1 MSGKIKIGG
10 LVFAA
15 ALVVLGAWF
24 AYGQATQDPCG
35 GHYVGQ
41 ALQATF
47 LSQYT
52 YTDKNNIT
60 HTYYSNICN
69 DLEDVWYRYFVPG
82 GDCVFLFRGG
92 HIIVGVNQSGS
103 GRCVAMHLDKVEEL
117 KDAKG
122 NDCQDFAFMNDGIIL
137 DERSRVIDGV
147 PTWVPFEQVVEFQM
161 KLRYWL
167 AVAPDNPADT
177 GKLVLT
183 GGGYDVNL
191 GGMTEGETKYCSDA
205 ITFIVNPGTFTVDSR
220 NRPIPITYQQNSQ
233 VKVTYRALSESEGGG
248 LGWVVTPIH
257 EPFYYLTY
265 EKEWIDK
272 RHYNLKPVYTPHN
285 TSLYRDISTSTGDCG
300 DFYYFPFKLII
311 KRAE

>member
-15 ALVVLGAWF
+15 ALAVLGAWF
-24 AYGQATQDPCG
+24 AFGQANQDPCG

-41 ALQATF
+41 ALQAKF

-52 YTDKNNIT
+52 DENGIPRD
-60 HTYYSNICN
+60 SNICN
-69 DLEDVWYRYFVPG
+69 EMFLEDVWYRYFVPG
-82 GDCVFLFRGG
+82 GDCVFLFNGG

-103 GRCVAMHLDKVEEL
+103 GRFVAMHLDKAEEL
-117 KDAKG
+117 KDANG

-137 DERSRVIDGV
+137 DERPRVIDGA
-147 PTWVPFEQVVEFQM
+147 PTNVPFEQVIEFQM
-161 KLRYWL
+161 NLRYWL
-167 AVAPDNPADT
+167 AVAADNPDDP

-205 ITFIVNPGTFTVDSR
+205 ITFIVNPKTFTLDRR

-233 VKVTYRALSESEGGG
+233 VKVTYRALSESEGDG

-265 EKEWIDK
+265 KKEWIDK
-272 RHYNLKPVYTPHN
+272 KHYNLLPVYTFHN

-311 KRAE
+311 KRAQ